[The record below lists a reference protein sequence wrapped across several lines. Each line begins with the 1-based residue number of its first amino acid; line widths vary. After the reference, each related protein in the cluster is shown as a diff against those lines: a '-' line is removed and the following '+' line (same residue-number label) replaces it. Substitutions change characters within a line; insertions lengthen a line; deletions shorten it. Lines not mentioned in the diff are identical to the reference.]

1 MSSLLLAMASWR
13 VRPCVCGGCY
23 SIEFR
28 IEKANR
34 DGSIGWPIQRRGEAR
49 ENVCYAFPS
58 LPSAIAG
65 RPGSRPAASM
75 VLPHDVRLAAEN
87 ALKSLKADALKVA
100 AKGGPEALRA
110 AEAAQ
115 MEGQLPLAL
124 GDSTDPDSNRTR
136 GHAALL
142 HRSTD

>member
-1 MSSLLLAMASWR
+1 M
-13 VRPCVCGGCY
+13 
-23 SIEFR
+23 
-28 IEKANR
+28 
-34 DGSIGWPIQRRGEAR
+34 
-49 ENVCYAFPS
+49 
-58 LPSAIAG
+58 
-65 RPGSRPAASM
+65 SM

-100 AKGGPEALRA
+100 AKGGAEALRA

-136 GHAALL
+136 VRVRAALQR
-142 HRSTD
+142 RSTD

>member
-1 MSSLLLAMASWR
+1 
-13 VRPCVCGGCY
+13 
-23 SIEFR
+23 
-28 IEKANR
+28 
-34 DGSIGWPIQRRGEAR
+34 
-49 ENVCYAFPS
+49 
-58 LPSAIAG
+58 
-65 RPGSRPAASM
+65 M

-87 ALKSLKADALKVA
+87 ALKSLKADALKVS
-100 AKGGPEALRA
+100 AKGGAEALRA

-142 HRSTD
+142 HRSTDRRTRSLPCCAVYARKAVAKLEGGVEARCACSLSLQPVTLGVQPVTLSIQVRAGRAAPRGW